1 MKLEINSKRK
11 FEKFTNMWKVK
22 KHTFNQTLGHRR
34 NHQENIFSPPLQE
47 KYFETRESENKAHRN
62 LGCSIKSAQKKMCRY
77 IYLY

>member
-22 KHTFNQTLGHRR
+22 KHTFNTLGHRR

-47 KYFETRESENKAHRN
+47 KYFETRESEIKAHQN
-62 LGCSIKSAQKKMCRY
+62 LGCSIKSAQKKLWRY
-77 IYLY
+77 IHLY